1 MDTFERP
8 APPLSIVYLLTN
20 PAMPG
25 LVKIGRT
32 AQEDAQTRLDQLYT
46 TGVPVPFELVF
57 ACRVEDAARVE
68 QALHIAFGPQRVN
81 QRRECFRIAPEQALA
96 ILRLLHVE
104 DATRTVEAQPSQISE
119 QELGATRALR
129 ARRPNLDFTVL
140 GIPIGAELRC
150 TRNDA
155 VVTVVGPRK
164 VRMGAD
170 EMSLTAATREA
181 MQLDY
186 TVAPGPFWS
195 YQGRTI
201 HDFYEDAYGNAEA

>member
-8 APPLSIVYLLTN
+8 AAPLSIVYLLTN

-81 QRRECFRIAPEQALA
+81 QRREFFRIDPEQALA

-164 VRMGAD
+164 VRMGVD